1 MIIGY
6 CGFSIENY
14 FGHYQYLICY
24 SWQQLESMDDILRGH
39 TSERVFEIFMNRIRA
54 ENPSI

>member
-14 FGHYQYLICY
+14 FWTLPIFDLSLLAPVGIDGY
-24 SWQQLESMDDILRGH
+24 ILRGH
-39 TSERVFEIFMNRIRA
+39 SSERVFEIFMNRIRA